1 MFSPLKSSL
10 MGSSDPFSLM
20 GFQHNL
26 WEAEKAAHA
35 QFQSRKAREQAN
47 KRPSPSINLY
57 LRLAATEDVE
67 ALIYMILEVHFEVV
81 SRSSIQIGAYE
92 IPA

>member
-1 MFSPLKSSL
+1 MV
-10 MGSSDPFSLM
+10 GI
-20 GFQHNL
+20 QHSI
-26 WEAEKAAHA
+26 WEAERSTDA
-35 QFQSRKAREQAN
+35 QFQPRKAIEQAN
-47 KRPSPSINLY
+47 MRPSPSINLY
-57 LRLAATEDVE
+57 LRLASTEDVE